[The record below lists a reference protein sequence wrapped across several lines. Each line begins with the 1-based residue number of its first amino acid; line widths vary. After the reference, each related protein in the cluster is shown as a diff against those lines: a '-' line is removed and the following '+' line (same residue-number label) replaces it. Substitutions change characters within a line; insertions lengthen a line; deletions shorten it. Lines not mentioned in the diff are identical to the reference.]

1 VRRVVAD
8 AGVILA
14 WFVPNGEHRG
24 LRAEYEAGALTVIGP
39 DTLVSDAMAELAQRG
54 GWTDERLAGVAG
66 ELSRLGLQ
74 LQTPPL
80 QDLAHWMAKG
90 LNASSAAC
98 AALAARLEVPLVTD
112 DPDLRRAAAGLLQ
125 R

>member
-8 AGVILA
+8 AGVVLS
-14 WFVPNGEHRG
+14 WFEPRGEHRAM
-24 LRAEYEAGALTVIGP
+24 RTEYEAGALTVISP
-39 DTLVSDAMAELAQRG
+39 DTLVSDAMAELARRG
-54 GWTDERLAGVAG
+54 GWTEERLASVAG
-66 ELSRLGLQ
+66 ELTRLGFQ
-74 LQTPPL
+74 LQAPPL
-80 QDLAHWMAKG
+80 QDLAHWMAMG

-112 DPDLRRAAAGLLQ
+112 DPDLQRVASGLLQ

>member
-1 VRRVVAD
+1 MRRIVAD
-8 AGVILA
+8 AGVVLG
-14 WFVPNGEHRG
+14 WFEPDGEHRA
-24 LRAEYEAGALTVIGP
+24 LRAEYEAGALTVIAP
-39 DTLVSDAMAELAQRG
+39 ESLVSDAMARLVRRG
-54 GWTDERLAGVAG
+54 GWTDDRLAAVAG
-66 ELSRLGLQ
+66 ELSRLGFQ

-90 LNASSAAC
+90 LSPSGAAC

-112 DPDLRRAAAGLLQ
+112 DADLRRAASGLLQ

>member
-8 AGVILA
+8 AGVVLG
-14 WFVPNGEHRG
+14 WFEPNGEHRAM
-24 LRAEYEAGALTVIGP
+24 RAEYEAGALTVIGP
-39 DTLVSDAMAELAQRG
+39 DTLLADAMAELARRG
-54 GWTDERLAGVAG
+54 GWTDDRLAAVAG

-74 LQTPPL
+74 LQAPPL
-80 QDLAHWMAKG
+80 QDLAHWLAKG
-90 LNASSAAC
+90 LSPGGAAC

-112 DPDLRRAAAGLLQ
+112 DPDLRRAASGLLD

>member
-1 VRRVVAD
+1 MRRVVTD
-8 AGVILA
+8 AGVVLA
-14 WFVPNGEHRG
+14 WFEPTSEHRS

-39 DTLVSDAMAELAQRG
+39 ETLVADAMAELAGRG
-54 GWTDERLAGVAG
+54 GWTDERLAAVAG
-66 ELSRLGLQ
+66 ELSRLGFQ
-74 LQTPPL
+74 LQAPPL

-90 LNASSAAC
+90 LRPSSAAC

-112 DPDLRRAAAGLLQ
+112 DPDLRRAARGLLQ